1 MSATTTQFNHVSYL
15 WDEAKAAELAGD
27 EVALFIY
34 RSNLLGADLRLTN
47 YGGGNTSVKIT
58 DKDPL
63 TGKKVEVMWIKG
75 SGGDIGTLKKSGCAA
90 LYVERLRNLENVY
103 RGVEFEDEMVELFNH
118 CIFDLAS
125 KAPSIDTP
133 LHGFLPFA
141 HIDHLH
147 PDAAIAIAAAKNY
160 GARAVGIEYNKDM
173 AALASRNAQRAGVSD
188 KVKIIHGDI
197 FVEDFSKATVLTMY
211 LLPDLNLKL
220 RPTILKMAPGT
231 RVATNSFNMGDWE
244 PDQVIG
250 NGYAQGYF
258 WVVPGNAAG
267 KWTIK
272 GINGGQGDVLELT
285 QQYQKVGGT
294 LTIKGKA
301 QPILG
306 GKLTGNRLKFSFVDE
321 GGQSRHFDVELKGNT
336 MQGNVLEMSPL
347 YEVSGTRS

>member
-1 MSATTTQFNHVSYL
+1 MKIRLVLSTTALLLGLAAAQSYAQVAYGTTL
-15 WDEAKAAELAGD
+15 GDDKYQPSVGQSGKDVIWVPTNDAVADAMLKAANVGPNDLVFDLGAGD
-27 EVALFIY
+27 
-34 RSNLLGADLRLTN
+34 
-47 YGGGNTSVKIT
+47 
-58 DKDPL
+58 
-63 TGKKVEVMWIKG
+63 GK
-75 SGGDIGTLKKSGCAA
+75 
-90 LYVERLRNLENVY
+90 
-103 RGVEFEDEMVELFNH
+103 
-118 CIFDLAS
+118 
-125 KAPSIDTP
+125 
-133 LHGFLPFA
+133 
-141 HIDHLH
+141 
-147 PDAAIAIAAAKNY
+147 IAIAAAKNY

-173 AALASRNAQRAGVSD
+173 AALAARNAQRAGVSD

-272 GINGGQGDVLELT
+272 GINGGQGDVLELS